1 MLWACCPSRALSL
14 SLSFSLLLLEQIDVF
29 QGDLSNPD
37 TLQSPVDGAVG
48 IVIAAA
54 PEWWRPGGSN
64 AVEGRGPV
72 ALIEAA
78 AAAGSV
84 TRIVLLSSR
93 QDGSQRAKNH
103 LLAENALRSSGIP
116 YLIVRVPSLV
126 DEEGGLNTILLD
138 QSEGDQEPAIGKA
151 LARVD
156 AAQVVCQAFVYDRTV
171 RGQEASSPPSSTTF
185 RNVVVGASNTQQ
197 PVVLDTRKWS
207 EKFASLP
214 EVKR

>member
-1 MLWACCPSRALSL
+1 
-14 SLSFSLLLLEQIDVF
+14 
-29 QGDLSNPD
+29 
-37 TLQSPVDGAVG
+37 
-48 IVIAAA
+48 
-54 PEWWRPGGSN
+54 
-64 AVEGRGPV
+64 VEGRGPV

-126 DEEGGLNTILLD
+126 DEQGGLNTILLD
-138 QSEGDQEPAIGKA
+138 QSEGDQEPAIGNA

-156 AAQVVCQAFVYDRTV
+156 AAQVVCQSFVYDRTV
-171 RGQEASSPPSSTTF
+171 RSQEASSPPSSTRF
-185 RNVVVGASNTQQ
+185 RNVVMDASNIEQ

-207 EKFASLP
+207 DKFASLQ